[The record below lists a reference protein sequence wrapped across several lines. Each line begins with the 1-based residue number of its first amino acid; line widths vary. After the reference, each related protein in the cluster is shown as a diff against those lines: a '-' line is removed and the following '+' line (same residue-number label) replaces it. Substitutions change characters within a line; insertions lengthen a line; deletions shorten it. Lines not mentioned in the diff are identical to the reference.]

1 MVLYPPFWRA
11 VRYCLI
17 RREIIKYP
25 PELNERGANRPMKKI
40 STRVTMALLGI
51 MLCGCGARDE
61 RHYDLAMRYK
71 ESGDYDRAISE
82 LQAAIKDNPRFKK
95 AYNQLG
101 VLYGKVGL
109 YDKAADQ
116 FRCAVELDPS
126 YASGFYNL
134 GVLCQAHLNK
144 PAEAVVAYQR
154 YLALN
159 PQGPRAD
166 AVKKIIQGLLQRP
179 DVQSSLAESPDE
191 QQLIAK
197 RCEEKGEYA
206 RAIEAYKKA
215 VAKEPRAASRAHL
228 EIARIYEEK
237 LDKPEEALKHCQV
250 YLDANINAPDAADVM
265 AVVGRL
271 REKAGL
277 MATPA
282 GVVSKDALR
291 DAEKLLKGKETA
303 RAIEILTKARDES
316 PENEQV
322 HDLLAEAFM
331 ASGDLRGAE
340 KEYEWL
346 KSRQPDFAYGA
357 ELVSVYRTL
366 GDESLTRGEFVEA
379 GERFSKALE
388 LSPNNGAL
396 HWKLARALAG
406 GGKFQKALEEAA
418 IAQKLAPGEVSGGA
432 LASLYLHHARYLVA
446 RGQYEPATEA
456 LEEARRLAP
465 GLDLTSDT
473 ADLYEGRARRAQSEG
488 KLNAAEK
495 DYLKALQLDPKR
507 VRLHGDLAVI
517 YERLGQ
523 YDRALQEFETVANS
537 GPDGAAAYKGIARI
551 QETYKSD
558 SARAASYYRKYL
570 KAQPKAADAKEI
582 EKKLKSAEKEKEQIV
597 EYEQAIKR
605 KPANAPR
612 HYNLAVLLQRQGKF
626 REAIDEYRRALA
638 LEPANPQAHFNLG
651 YSYDRLKMYE
661 KAVSEY
667 RTAIQYKPD
676 YLKAYSNL
684 AAIYK
689 DKRWYGRAI
698 ATFQRALEIDPS
710 YAHAHL
716 GLGSIYAEGLRDRQ
730 RAVYHYQQYLRL
742 QPDGMYS
749 PQVRAWLRGKT

>member
-1 MVLYPPFWRA
+1 MKNIFT
-11 VRYCLI
+11 
-17 RREIIKYP
+17 
-25 PELNERGANRPMKKI
+25 RGTI
-40 STRVTMALLGI
+40 TLLGI
-51 MLCGCGARDE
+51 LLCGCGARDE

-82 LQAAIKDNPRFKK
+82 LHAAIKDNPRFKK

-116 FRCAVELDPS
+116 FKCAVELDPS

-159 PQGPRAD
+159 PEGPRAD
-166 AVKKIIQGLLQRP
+166 AVGKIVQGLLQRP

-197 RCEEKGEYA
+197 RCEEKGEYES
-206 RAIEAYKKA
+206 AIGAYKKA

-228 EIARIYEEK
+228 KIARIYEEK
-237 LDKPEEALKHCQV
+237 LDKPEEALKYYQA

-265 AVVGRL
+265 AIVGRL
-271 REKAGL
+271 RERTGVV
-277 MATPA
+277 ATPA
-282 GVVSKDALR
+282 VAMSKDALR
-291 DAEKLLKGKETA
+291 EAEKLLKGKEA
-303 RAIEILTKARDES
+303 GRAIAILTRARDET
-316 PENEQV
+316 PEDDQV

-331 ASGDLRGAE
+331 SSGDLKGAE

-357 ELVSVYRTL
+357 ELVSVYSAL
-366 GDESLTRGEFVEA
+366 GDESLKSGECVEA

-388 LSPNNGAL
+388 LTPNSGAL

-406 GGKFQKALEEAA
+406 GGKFQKALDEAA
-418 IAQKLAPGEVSGGA
+418 IAKKLAPGEVSEGA
-432 LASLYLHHARYLVA
+432 LADLYLHHARYLVTH
-446 RGQYEPATEA
+446 GQYELAAEA
-456 LEEARRLAP
+456 LEEVRRLAP
-465 GLDLTSDT
+465 GLDLTSDM
-473 ADLYEGRARRAQSEG
+473 ADQYEGRARRAQGEAKFSD
-488 KLNAAEK
+488 AER
-495 DYLKALQLDPKR
+495 DYLKALQLDPTR
-507 VRLHGDLAVI
+507 VRVHGELAAI

-523 YDRALQEFETVANS
+523 YDRALQELETVAKG
-537 GPDGAAAYKGIARI
+537 GPDGASAYKEIARI

-570 KAQPKAADAKEI
+570 KALPKAADAKEV
-582 EKKLKSAEKEKEQIV
+582 EKKLKAGEREKEQIV
-597 EYEQAIKR
+597 EYEQVIKR
-605 KPANAPR
+605 KPANAPS

-638 LEPANPQAHFNLG
+638 LEPTNPQAHFNLG

-661 KAVSEY
+661 EAIGEY
-667 RTAIQYKPD
+667 RKAIQYKPD

-698 ATFQRALEIDPS
+698 ATFQKALEIDPA

-730 RAVYHYQQYLRL
+730 KALSHYQQYLRL
-742 QPDGMYS
+742 QPDGMYA
-749 PQVRAWLRGKT
+749 PQVRAWMRGKT

>member
-1 MVLYPPFWRA
+1 
-11 VRYCLI
+11 
-17 RREIIKYP
+17 
-25 PELNERGANRPMKKI
+25 MKKI
-40 STRVTMALLGI
+40 FTRGTLTLLGI
-51 MLCGCGARDE
+51 LLCGCGARDE

-82 LQAAIKDNPRFKK
+82 LQAVVKDNPRFKK

-116 FRCAVELDPS
+116 FKCAVELDPS

-144 PAEAVVAYQR
+144 PAEAVVAYRR

-159 PQGPRAD
+159 PGGARAD
-166 AVKKIIQGLLQRP
+166 AVRKIIQGLLQRA
-179 DVQSSLAESPDE
+179 DVQSSLAESPEE

-197 RCEEKGEYA
+197 RHEEKGEYES
-206 RAIEAYKKA
+206 AIDAYKKA
-215 VAKEPRAASRAHL
+215 VAKEPRAASRDHL
-228 EIARIYEEK
+228 KIARIYEER
-237 LDKPEEALKHCQV
+237 LDKPEEALKHYQA
-250 YLDANINAPDAADVM
+250 YLDANINATDAADVM
-265 AVVGRL
+265 AIVGRL
-271 REKAGL
+271 RKKAGL
-277 MATPA
+277 VATPA
-282 GVVSKDALR
+282 AVTSKDALR
-291 DAEKLLKGKETA
+291 EAEKLLKGKEAA
-303 RAIEILTKARDES
+303 RAVAILTRARDES

-331 ASGDLRGAE
+331 ASGDLNGAE

-346 KSRQPDFAYGA
+346 KSRQADFAYGA
-357 ELVSVYRTL
+357 ELVSVYSAL
-366 GDESLTRGEFVEA
+366 GDESLKSRECVEA

-388 LSPNNGAL
+388 LTPNSGAL

-406 GGKFQKALEEAA
+406 EGKFQKAIDEVA
-418 IAQKLAPGEVSGGA
+418 IARKLAPGEVSEGA
-432 LASLYLHHARYLVA
+432 LADLYLRHARYLVTQK
-446 RGQYEPATEA
+446 QYEPATEA
-456 LEEARRLAP
+456 LEEARRLNP

-473 ADLYEGRARRAQSEG
+473 ADLYEGRARRAQDEAKFG
-488 KLNAAEK
+488 AAER
-495 DYLKALQLDPKR
+495 DYLKAVKLDPKR
-507 VRLHGDLAVI
+507 VRVHGELAAV

-523 YDRALQEFETVANS
+523 YDRALRELEAVAKS
-537 GPDGAAAYKGIARI
+537 GPDGASAYKEIARI

-558 SARAASYYRKYL
+558 SAGAASYYRKYL

-582 EKKLKSAEKEKEQIV
+582 EKKLKTVEREKEQIV
-597 EYEQAIKR
+597 EYEQVIKR
-605 KPANAPR
+605 KPANAPT
-612 HYNLAVLLQRQGKF
+612 HYNLAVLLQRQGNF
-626 REAIDEYRRALA
+626 REAIDECRRALA
-638 LEPANPQAHFNLG
+638 LDPSNPQTHFNLG

-661 KAVSEY
+661 EAIGEY
-667 RTAIQYKPD
+667 RRAIQYKPD

-689 DKRWYGRAI
+689 DRRWYGRAI
-698 ATFQRALEIDPS
+698 ATFQKALEIDPA

-730 RAVYHYQQYLRL
+730 RALYHYQQYLRL
-742 QPDGMYS
+742 QPDGMYA

>member
-1 MVLYPPFWRA
+1 
-11 VRYCLI
+11 
-17 RREIIKYP
+17 
-25 PELNERGANRPMKKI
+25 MKI
-40 STRVTMALLGI
+40 FITVIAIAFLSIA
-51 MLCGCGARDE
+51 LCGCGARDE

-71 ESGDYDRAISE
+71 ESGDYDRAIGE
-82 LQAAIKDNPRFKK
+82 LRAAIKDNPRFKK

-154 YLALN
+154 YLALS
-159 PQGPRAD
+159 PQGPRSD
-166 AVKKIIQGLLQRP
+166 AVRKIVQGLIQRS
-179 DVQSSLAESPDE
+179 DVRSSLSESPEE

-197 RCEEKGEYA
+197 HCEKKGEYA
-206 RAIEAYKKA
+206 QAIEAYKRV
-215 VAKEPRAASRAHL
+215 VAKEPRSAARAHL

-237 LDKPEEALKHCQV
+237 LDKPDEALKHYQA
-250 YLDANINAPDAADVM
+250 YLDTNINAADAADVM
-265 AVVGRL
+265 ATVGRL
-271 REKAGL
+271 REKTGL
-277 MATPA
+277 AATPNA
-282 GVVSKDALR
+282 VVSKDALR
-291 DAEKLLKGKETA
+291 EAEELLKNKETA
-303 RAIEILTKARDES
+303 RAIEILTGARDGS
-316 PENEQV
+316 PDNEQI

-331 ASGDLRGAE
+331 ASGNLGGAE

-357 ELVSVYRTL
+357 ELASVYGAL
-366 GDESLTRGEFVEA
+366 GDESIAKGEFAEA

-388 LSPNNGAL
+388 LKPNDGPL
-396 HWKLARALAG
+396 HWKLAGALAG

-418 IAQKLAPGEVSGGA
+418 VAQKLAPGRASGGA
-432 LASLYLHHARYLVA
+432 LADLYLRHARYLTA
-446 RGQYEPATEA
+446 EGQYEPAAEA
-456 LEEARRLAP
+456 MEEARRLSP

-473 ADLYEGRARRAQSEG
+473 ADLYEGRARRAQRES
-488 KLNAAEK
+488 NFSAAEK

-507 VRLHGDLAVI
+507 GRLHGELAAI

-523 YDRALQEFETVANS
+523 YDRAVQEFEKVAGR
-537 GPDGAAAYKGIARI
+537 GPEGAAAYKEIARI

-558 SARAASYYRKYL
+558 SGKAAAYYRKYL
-570 KAQPKAADAKEI
+570 KEQPKAADAKEI
-582 EKKLKSAEKEKEQIV
+582 EKKLKSSEKEKEQIV
-597 EYEQAIKR
+597 EYERAVKR
-605 KPANAPR
+605 KPANAPS

-638 LEPANPQAHFNLG
+638 LEPANPQTHFNLG

-661 KAVSEY
+661 DAVGEY
-667 RTAIQYKPD
+667 QKAIQYNPR
-676 YLKAYSNL
+676 YLKAYSNM

-689 DKRWYGRAI
+689 EKRWYGKAVAMFRK
-698 ATFQRALEIDPS
+698 ALDIDPS

-730 RAVYHYQQYLRL
+730 KAIYHYREYLRL
-742 QPDGMYS
+742 QPNGTYA
-749 PQVRAWLRGKT
+749 PQARAWLRGKT